1 MAENF
6 CGTDRAHLRSIY
18 PDEFDNF
25 VERMRAE
32 VHNLNFFFK
41 NVDVIGKMLEMV
53 LDTEDIALGVSRS
66 E

>member
-1 MAENF
+1 MFGNI
-6 CGTDRAHLRSIY
+6 CGTSRAYLRSIY

-32 VHNLNFFFK
+32 VHHLNFPFK

-53 LDTEDIALGVSRS
+53 LDTKDIGWGASRS